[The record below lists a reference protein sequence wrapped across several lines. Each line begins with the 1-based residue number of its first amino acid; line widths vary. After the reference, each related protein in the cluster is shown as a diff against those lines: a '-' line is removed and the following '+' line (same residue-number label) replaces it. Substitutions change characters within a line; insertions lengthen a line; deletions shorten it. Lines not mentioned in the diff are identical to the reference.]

1 MDMSALPSLLIK
13 LAYSGLI
20 VFLSFLIG
28 PKIKRIIEKCAK
40 NPTEMGAMTF
50 IGSLCSIG
58 TKTLGII
65 VALGQMGV
73 DTTVIVGAFSALG
86 LGISLALKN
95 NMANVAGG
103 LQIILT
109 KPFAVGNY
117 ISIGTN
123 EGTVTKIE
131 TMFTTLV
138 TYAGQEV
145 IIPNAQCV
153 SEIIVNYSREP
164 YRRMAIA
171 LPVPLDTEVEAF
183 QASLNTL
190 MKDDPRVLKDPAPHC
205 ALTSFSASGQGIVV
219 TAYAYTLPELYWD
232 VLYDLNLAFQ
242 KKRLAQGVS
251 QPYESIQII
260 ADPARQT
267 L

>member
-1 MDMSALPSLLIK
+1 
-13 LAYSGLI
+13 
-20 VFLSFLIG
+20 
-28 PKIKRIIEKCAK
+28 
-40 NPTEMGAMTF
+40 
-50 IGSLCSIG
+50 
-58 TKTLGII
+58 
-65 VALGQMGV
+65 
-73 DTTVIVGAFSALG
+73 
-86 LGISLALKN
+86 
-95 NMANVAGG
+95 
-103 LQIILT
+103 
-109 KPFAVGNY
+109 
-117 ISIGTN
+117 
-123 EGTVTKIE
+123 
-131 TMFTTLV
+131 
-138 TYAGQEV
+138 
-145 IIPNAQCV
+145 
-153 SEIIVNYSREP
+153 
-164 YRRMAIA
+164 MAIA
-171 LPVPLDTEVEAF
+171 LPVPLDTDVEAF

>member
-1 MDMSALPSLLIK
+1 MSALPSLLIK

-109 KPFAVGNY
+109 KP
-117 ISIGTN
+117 
-123 EGTVTKIE
+123 
-131 TMFTTLV
+131 
-138 TYAGQEV
+138 
-145 IIPNAQCV
+145 
-153 SEIIVNYSREP
+153 
-164 YRRMAIA
+164 
-171 LPVPLDTEVEAF
+171 
-183 QASLNTL
+183 
-190 MKDDPRVLKDPAPHC
+190 
-205 ALTSFSASGQGIVV
+205 
-219 TAYAYTLPELYWD
+219 
-232 VLYDLNLAFQ
+232 
-242 KKRLAQGVS
+242 
-251 QPYESIQII
+251 
-260 ADPARQT
+260 
-267 L
+267 